1 MKNRKPRNS
10 TKPLPNKLKLALSA
24 TALIPLLLAVATL
37 TATAAQRPI
46 TDFTSRQGA
55 YCLQFDSSGNVDCAA
70 SGYNNHRGGCVLFVP
85 PQPNVGG
92 WIDPKTSVF
101 TLVDYAGLADSLL
114 GGALGTT
121 LDGSVTEVPLPDGR
135 AEVTV
140 LLHTQNALTWASD
153 VSASFPGPLLFGHL
167 LSDVINGQDAALGS
181 SLLQLKFKNT
191 APGAPLPD
199 LIQLIFCPNTGQE
212 LTTLSFRAQATGTL
226 RAASGVPDGTSGR
239 LEVAQTGLLGVASV
253 ANSNS
258 RVALDAFP
266 AEHIVIQAIAGH

>member
-1 MKNRKPRNS
+1 
-10 TKPLPNKLKLALSA
+10 
-24 TALIPLLLAVATL
+24 
-37 TATAAQRPI
+37 
-46 TDFTSRQGA
+46 
-55 YCLQFDSSGNVDCAA
+55 
-70 SGYNNHRGGCVLFVP
+70 
-85 PQPNVGG
+85 
-92 WIDPKTSVF
+92 
-101 TLVDYAGLADSLL
+101 LADSLL
-114 GGALGTT
+114 GGALGTA
-121 LDGSVTEVPLPDGR
+121 LDGSVTEVALPDGR

-140 LLHTQNALTWASD
+140 LLHTEKALTWASD
-153 VSASFPGPLLFGHL
+153 VSTAFPGPVLFGHT

-258 RVALDAFP
+258 RVAFDAFP
-266 AEHIVIQAIAGH
+266 AEHIVVQATSGR

>member
-10 TKPLPNKLKLALSA
+10 TKPLKNTLKLALSA
-24 TALIPLLLAVATL
+24 NALIPLLLAAVTL

-55 YCLQFDSSGNVDCAA
+55 YCLKVDNDGNVDCAA
-70 SGYNNHRGGCVLFVP
+70 SGYHGTSCVLFVP

-92 WIDPKTSVF
+92 WIDPKTAVF
-101 TLVDYAGLADSLL
+101 TLVDYAGLADGLL

-121 LDGSVTEVPLPDGR
+121 LDGSITEVTLPDGR

-153 VSASFPGPLLFGHL
+153 VSTAFPGPALFGHT

-199 LIQLIFCPNTGQE
+199 LIQLIFCPTTGQE
-212 LTTLSFRAQATGTL
+212 LTTLSLRAQATGTL

-266 AEHIVIQAIAGH
+266 AEHIVIQPTPGQ

>member
-1 MKNRKPRNS
+1 MNNRITNNS
-10 TKPLPNKLKLALSA
+10 TKPLKNALQRALSA
-24 TALIPLLLAVATL
+24 TALTPLLLAYASL
-37 TATAAQRPI
+37 TANAAQRPI
-46 TDFTSRQGA
+46 TDFSSRQGV
-55 YCLQFDSSGNVDCAA
+55 YCLKADNNGNVDCAA
-70 SGYNNHRGGCVLFVP
+70 SGYHGTGCALFVP
-85 PQPNVGG
+85 PQPNVGA
-92 WIDPKTSVF
+92 WIDPTTAVF

-121 LDGSVTEVPLPDGR
+121 LDGSVTEVALPDGR

-153 VSASFPGPLLFGHL
+153 VSTAFPGSILFGHT

-199 LIQLIFCPNTGQE
+199 LIQLIFCPTAGQD

-226 RAASGVPDGTSGR
+226 QAASGVPDGTSGR
-239 LEVAQTGLLGVASV
+239 MEVTQTGLLGVASV